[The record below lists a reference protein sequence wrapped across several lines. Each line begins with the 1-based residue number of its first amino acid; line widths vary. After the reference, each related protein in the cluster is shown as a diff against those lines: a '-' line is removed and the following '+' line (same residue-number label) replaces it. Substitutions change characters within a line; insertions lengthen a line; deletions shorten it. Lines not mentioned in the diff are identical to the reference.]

1 MKKLLVI
8 TPHTSTGGA
17 PQVTANKVELLKN
30 DFEIKVIEYS
40 CLSWNYVVQK
50 NRIIASIGKDNFIT
64 LWDNK
69 HELLQIIQEFKPDV
83 IAMEEFPE
91 MFMDEE
97 IASQIYSRKLFGGEH
112 YIIETT
118 HDSSFD
124 VKKKLWIPDEFVFVS
139 PYTALKYKDFKV
151 PTSVIEYPIDKLQ
164 RDKKDSRE
172 KLGLEHDYK
181 HIVIIGLFTPR
192 KNQKYAFELGEILK
206 EYKVKF
212 HFLGN
217 QADNFKN
224 YWEPLMSNKPENCIV
239 WGERADT
246 DEFLR
251 ASDLF
256 LFPSKGDRNN
266 KELNPIVIKE
276 SMQYDDLPKLL
287 YNLDVYLNR
296 YNNEPNFNYLIGDL
310 DEDAKKIIQIVQPKT
325 YINNEEIIILGTFPN
340 LKSRVQLTKD
350 TINSLKPLGRKI
362 MLVSH
367 YPVDDEIQR
376 MVDYYI
382 FDSENPLTHHS
393 YYTKFYN
400 YTNDYDVEININGL
414 KNSNQALTVV
424 TNIFNATKLAKGLGF
439 KSFFYNTYDVI
450 TNEKDFQAIEKS
462 FDSIK
467 GGKKGYLATLDT
479 PFQKGIQTN
488 GMTFD
493 IDYFLENFK
502 DIRNVEEFNR
512 SCVKIGSQNF
522 LEDYLIKKVNLLN
535 QDELIIITNKE
546 QTFLTNSGLGVA
558 SNSEYYSILPIEG
571 KPNKYMFYFFTYNID
586 NRKIHARIDNLM
598 FVIDIAKDREYKHE
612 FEYLGKPINIKL
624 EFYDG
629 DNIYKTDNYT
639 MDEKNIGTYKNTGFY
654 KVKNIKPKI
663 KLVHIQTTRNDER

>member
-1 MKKLLVI
+1 
-8 TPHTSTGGA
+8 
-17 PQVTANKVELLKN
+17 
-30 DFEIKVIEYS
+30 
-40 CLSWNYVVQK
+40 
-50 NRIIASIGKDNFIT
+50 
-64 LWDNK
+64 
-69 HELLQIIQEFKPDV
+69 
-83 IAMEEFPE
+83 
-91 MFMDEE
+91 
-97 IASQIYSRKLFGGEH
+97 
-112 YIIETT
+112 
-118 HDSSFD
+118 
-124 VKKKLWIPDEFVFVS
+124 
-139 PYTALKYKDFKV
+139 
-151 PTSVIEYPIDKLQ
+151 
-164 RDKKDSRE
+164 
-172 KLGLEHDYK
+172 
-181 HIVIIGLFTPR
+181 
-192 KNQKYAFELGEILK
+192 
-206 EYKVKF
+206 
-212 HFLGN
+212 
-217 QADNFKN
+217 
-224 YWEPLMSNKPENCIV
+224 MSNKPENCIV

-251 ASDLF
+251 ASDLL

-367 YPVDDEIQR
+367 YPVDDDIQR

-400 YTNDYDVEININGL
+400 YRNDYDVEININGL

-522 LEDYLIKKVNLLN
+522 LEDYLIKKVNLL
-535 QDELIIITNKE
+535 
-546 QTFLTNSGLGVA
+546 
-558 SNSEYYSILPIEG
+558 
-571 KPNKYMFYFFTYNID
+571 
-586 NRKIHARIDNLM
+586 
-598 FVIDIAKDREYKHE
+598 
-612 FEYLGKPINIKL
+612 
-624 EFYDG
+624 
-629 DNIYKTDNYT
+629 
-639 MDEKNIGTYKNTGFY
+639 
-654 KVKNIKPKI
+654 
-663 KLVHIQTTRNDER
+663 